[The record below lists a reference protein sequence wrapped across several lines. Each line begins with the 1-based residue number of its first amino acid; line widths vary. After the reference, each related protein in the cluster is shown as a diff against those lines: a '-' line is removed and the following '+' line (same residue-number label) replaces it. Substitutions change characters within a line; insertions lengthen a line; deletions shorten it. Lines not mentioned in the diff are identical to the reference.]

1 MTWRLPKKKMSTLMV
16 LWTNWCTNNPH
27 ARIQVTIGNT
37 PRFIKLRFNVI
48 YFSKNATYLY
58 YITSDHVI
66 SCHVMSCQIKS
77 YHISYHIIYHNTVQY
92 NTAQHNSVRGPL
104 QFASTRRIN
113 GVIQSEPLPVYA
125 KTFMTKVT
133 KNSTSPRWGINIII
147 LYPLAWQAI
156 RDLFANDQFIKL
168 AEI

>member
-1 MTWRLPKKKMSTLMV
+1 MGASFDSWSTMTWRLPKKKMSTLMV

-77 YHISYHIIYHNTVQY
+77 YHISYHIISYHIISY
-92 NTAQHNSVRGPL
+92 HISYHII
-104 QFASTRRIN
+104 S
-113 GVIQSEPLPVYA
+113 YY
-125 KTFMTKVT
+125 
-133 KNSTSPRWGINIII
+133 II
-147 LYPLAWQAI
+147 LIILHYITLHYI
-156 RDLFANDQFIKL
+156 NYLLFIHYLTNRLSRCYLFKPIYFL
-168 AEI
+168 LSCVFL